1 MKITLPAIVETGFE
15 DVAAELLD
23 IAPHLA
29 AVGSFAVHKAVP
41 SDSTYAGWWF
51 VTNIE
56 TGCWVSYDKQ
66 RTTAIRKA
74 QERLKE
80 KTPESVLRAYR
91 KVQAHG
97 RSTGDQERQP

>member
-1 MKITLPAIVETGFE
+1 MKITLPAIIPTGFE
-15 DVAAELLD
+15 DVSAELLD

-29 AVGSFAVHKAVP
+29 AVGSFAVHKAVS
-41 SDSTYAGWWF
+41 SDYAGWWF

-56 TGCWVSYDKQ
+56 TGCWVSYDKR

-80 KTPESVLRAYR
+80 QTPESVLRAYR

-97 RSTGDQERQP
+97 RSTATDGRS

>member
-1 MKITLPAIVETGFE
+1 MKITLPAIIPTGFE
-15 DVAAELLD
+15 DVSAELLD

-29 AVGSFAVHKAVP
+29 AVGSFAVHKAVS
-41 SDSTYAGWWF
+41 SDYAGWWF

-56 TGCWVSYDKQ
+56 TGCWVSYDKR

-80 KTPESVLRAYR
+80 QTPESVLRAYR

-97 RSTGDQERQP
+97 RSTATALPE

>member
-1 MKITLPAIVETGFE
+1 MKITLPAIIPTGFE
-15 DVAAELLD
+15 DVSAELLD

-29 AVGSFAVHKAVP
+29 AVGSFAVHKAVS
-41 SDSTYAGWWF
+41 SDSTYAGRWF

-56 TGCWVSYDKQ
+56 TGCWVSYDKR

-80 KTPESVLRAYR
+80 QTPESVLRAYR
-91 KVQAHG
+91 NVQAHG
-97 RSTGDQERQP
+97 RSTATALPE